1 MCSIN
6 RCDVFVGVN
15 EREMVLTTQ
24 IKLKKAELTQISL
37 QATIIL
43 R

>member
-24 IKLKKAELTQISL
+24 IKLTQISL